1 MPWVSDVQVFHVILM
16 FEVVSMGLAFPHVHF
31 SSRGDF
37 IVHVPISF
45 SYSYNPWSFGGSV
58 FKFLQEV
65 SYPGIACLLISCSF
79 YRRFQIL
86 VSSLMVWITACL
98 WAILLFLILFSFTF
112 GCPSGFYSPWHF
124 LSKIFPSLL
133 FTTVL
138 SLSDSSFISN
148 YIFIRNQK

>member
-1 MPWVSDVQVFHVILM
+1 MVCLSSSNFLVSQLWAYSCLFFLGNISWCHGYNPGLLFVDVP
-16 FEVVSMGLAFPHVHF
+16 MGLPC
-31 SSRGDF
+31 
-37 IVHVPISF
+37 
-45 SYSYNPWSFGGSV
+45 PWEWAVDPPVTESHHN
-58 FKFLQEV
+58 
-65 SYPGIACLLISCSF
+65 PGIACLLISCSF